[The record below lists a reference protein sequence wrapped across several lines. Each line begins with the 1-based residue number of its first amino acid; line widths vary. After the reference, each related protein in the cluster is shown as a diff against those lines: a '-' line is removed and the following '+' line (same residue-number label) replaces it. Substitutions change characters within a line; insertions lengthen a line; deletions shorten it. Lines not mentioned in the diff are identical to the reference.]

1 MPNVSVAGVRDSE
14 QDNDTDRAVGIEQ
27 AVVQDMRGR
36 LFNVYAAYDP
46 RGKKRLHAR
55 GRAAAVVD
63 RSREFAGLGFG
74 TEHVLAFHAGKDGPE
89 DAAVLITTHPDGVAR
104 SLELLTIDD
113 CSSFGTAL
121 GAIHR
126 LRPNFITDAHY
137 PVFTTGQIHAQ
148 LTAWIKRLRQA
159 GHVPQEIT
167 SRWGAIMETEGL
179 WSFSTRPVHGGFS
192 DGDLIYSGSS
202 ITAITNW
209 QDMQINDPA
218 RDLAWVFAKLDE
230 THRNAVITAYG
241 RVLGN
246 RLDDLIMLRANLW
259 VQMEQVGDFIKA
271 LNAGDNDR
279 IMEFKAQV
287 DRLAHKLGV
296 SARAAHTARPTSG
309 AAAAPGNAP
318 STVTVNTLLREDP
331 RTAAPTNAS
340 GFPDDSTNETDVT
353 GSRSYSQVVDDRTN
367 SHPVAAVDDSTNDSP
382 VLSSETV
389 IIGIN
394 DSSSRGTQIVR
405 EEDFHYADDDTIGD
419 RTDSTASP
427 VAASRSDAETT
438 VIPLLEREERAMRD
452 ARAGLEGTQGP
463 DSQTGTQAVSADGSS
478 DALDRTNG

>member
-74 TEHVLAFHAGKDGPE
+74 TEHVLAFHAGKEGPE
-89 DAAVLITTHPDGVAR
+89 DASVLITTHPDGVAR

-126 LRPNFITDAHY
+126 LRQNFITDAHY

-167 SRWGAIMETEGL
+167 SRWGGIMETEGL

-202 ITAITNW
+202 ITAITN
-209 QDMQINDPA
+209 
-218 RDLAWVFAKLDE
+218 
-230 THRNAVITAYG
+230 
-241 RVLGN
+241 
-246 RLDDLIMLRANLW
+246 
-259 VQMEQVGDFIKA
+259 
-271 LNAGDNDR
+271 
-279 IMEFKAQV
+279 
-287 DRLAHKLGV
+287 
-296 SARAAHTARPTSG
+296 
-309 AAAAPGNAP
+309 
-318 STVTVNTLLREDP
+318 
-331 RTAAPTNAS
+331 
-340 GFPDDSTNETDVT
+340 
-353 GSRSYSQVVDDRTN
+353 
-367 SHPVAAVDDSTNDSP
+367 
-382 VLSSETV
+382 
-389 IIGIN
+389 
-394 DSSSRGTQIVR
+394 
-405 EEDFHYADDDTIGD
+405 
-419 RTDSTASP
+419 
-427 VAASRSDAETT
+427 
-438 VIPLLEREERAMRD
+438 
-452 ARAGLEGTQGP
+452 
-463 DSQTGTQAVSADGSS
+463 
-478 DALDRTNG
+478 